1 MKMNRKSFIKK
12 SVGALLV
19 AVPTYSALSC
29 SNDDSA
35 NGDPNIDPSARD
47 CFENGANAI
56 TITSNHGHTLIVSK
70 ADVAA
75 GVEKEYSIQGGSGH
89 DHKVKLT
96 TTHFATLQ
104 NNNQITIESTT
115 GNAHR
120 HDVTVACA

>member
-12 SVGALLV
+12 SVGALIV
-19 AVPTYSALSC
+19 AVPAYSVLSC

-47 CFENGANAI
+47 CSENGANAI
-56 TITSNHGHTLIVSK
+56 SITSNHGHTLIVSK
-70 ADVAA
+70 EDVAA

-104 NNNQITIESTT
+104 NDNQITVESTT